1 MNSAFAHKQQPAE
14 AWRDITFTV
23 RDGLR
28 LYARHYPAI
37 GGPVVAGTGRR
48 PVVCL
53 PGTTGNSQDF
63 DDLAMVLSQ
72 AGSLARDVYVLDYR
86 GRGRSEHDSDW
97 RNYTPFFEML
107 DVLDF
112 FAMARL
118 HDAALIGTS
127 RGGIIAMVMGAV
139 RPAAIGAVVLND
151 IGPTIE
157 APGWMRQMGRVGRIP
172 VPKSWDEAG
181 RYMRE
186 LARDDYPRLTEA
198 QWAKLARQRYFEHDG
213 RPAPS
218 YDSSISRAFSL
229 NSIATGVPSL
239 WPQFR
244 SLCRVPLL
252 ALRGELSDVLSERT
266 IREMESV
273 HPRMQSHVVPAQG
286 HAPLLTDAPSMEAI
300 MLFLA
305 QADGRT
311 EQDRPALN
319 AYRRVERLSAQSG
332 LMRAAGA

>member
-1 MNSAFAHKQQPAE
+1 MTLALAQMQPPGQ

-28 LYARHYPAI
+28 LYARHYPASGRRRDWRRI
-37 GGPVVAGTGRR
+37 SGSRRR

-53 PGTTGNSQDF
+53 PGTTQNSQDF
-63 DDLAMVLSQ
+63 DDLAMMLSQ
-72 AGSLARDVYVLDYR
+72 AGSLARDVYALDYR
-86 GRGRSEHDSDW
+86 GRGRSDHDSDW

-127 RGGIIAMVMGAV
+127 RGGIIAMIMGAV

-172 VPKSWDEAG
+172 VPKSWDEAA
-181 RYMRE
+181 RYLRE
-186 LARDDYPRLTEA
+186 LEKDNYPRLNDA

-218 YDSSISRAFSL
+218 YDASISRAFSL

-252 ALRGELSDVLSERT
+252 AVRGELSDVLSERT
-266 IREMESV
+266 VREMESV
-273 HPRMQSHVVPAQG
+273 HPHMRSLVVPAQG
-286 HAPLLTDAPSMEAI
+286 HAPLLDDTPST
-300 MLFLA
+300 
-305 QADGRT
+305 GRH
-311 EQDRPALN
+311 RVVPGAS
-319 AYRRVERLSAQSG
+319 RRSARAGPRGARSLSTC
-332 LMRAAGA
+332 RAAIARHDAA